1 VQLKRKRKFEMV
13 RRIVTIDNDDG
24 KSFALADN
32 YLDNP
37 LIDPARLGF
46 KRQRIW
52 MTRTTPCSIDL
63 LSFIDLQKE
72 ILYPPKDGSVIHIYT
87 FPPDDIWVN
96 TIQSA
101 DVRSYFESINA
112 VDASLYSLGL
122 HPYYQKTESLDLC
135 VVLKGEVTLIL
146 DTTEVN
152 LSAGDSIVQKASAH
166 AWANRSLNDCIV
178 AISSHDGKVN

>member
-32 YLDNP
+32 FLDNP
-37 LIDPARLGF
+37 LTDPARPGF

-87 FPPDDIWVN
+87 FPPDDIWLN
-96 TIQSA
+96 TIQSS
-101 DVRSYFESINA
+101 DVKSYFESINTVEA
-112 VDASLYSLGL
+112 
-122 HPYYQKTESLDLC
+122 SLDLC

-166 AWANRSLNDCIV
+166 AWANRSSNDCII
-178 AISSHDGKVN
+178 AISSHHGKVN